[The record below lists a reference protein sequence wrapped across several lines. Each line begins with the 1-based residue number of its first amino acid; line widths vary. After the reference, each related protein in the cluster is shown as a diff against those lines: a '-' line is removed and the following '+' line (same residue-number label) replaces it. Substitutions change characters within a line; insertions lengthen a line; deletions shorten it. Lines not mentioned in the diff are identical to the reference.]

1 MTHIVLLFVFDEFA
15 RLVVLNMASLGN
27 INLRNRIFAHGIDT
41 ARRPM
46 ARPRASNDVHIP
58 YRELFERVYDE
69 EVAPRFGGTEEHYM
83 DHTGSGIYLNSQVER
98 QKEILL
104 SGVMGNPHS
113 KSTSS
118 QMATE
123 KVESMRH
130 KIMEFFNA
138 SPEEYQVVF
147 SRSATGALQMLGES
161 FPWSEGG
168 SFAYL
173 VSNHNSV
180 LGIRSY
186 ASAKGAT
193 IGAFTEEEFQ
203 EWVENPS
210 DGKWKNTVFDTNRHN
225 GSSGTKTYS
234 LLAYPKKD
242 NFNGVL
248 YPSKWIQETHSMST
262 EQHQWMVLLDA
273 AAYVP
278 TYKLDLQEI
287 KPDFVCVSF
296 YKVFGLPTGVGA
308 WIMRKDS
315 AEKLQRVFWG
325 GSSVFTATSTLPWQV
340 RFEDEAKWEDGT
352 LPFLDIAALEPGFE
366 AMERLGGIETVQEYV
381 SALGAYM
388 SLRLKSLQHSN
399 GKPLLKLFGKHY
411 EDDMESRS
419 NGSEERQSSIANFH
433 ILKPNGDLFSYRTA
447 SRVFSAAKF
456 HVRDGCMCNPGSCY
470 MASGVRDEEIRDLAM
485 SVDNYKNWEYI
496 NVERNGSPQTL
507 PMGSIRVSLGWM
519 SRKADIDAL
528 VNFLETTYK
537 DKDADPVLEP
547 MTEQKGSLGLRC

>member
-1 MTHIVLLFVFDEFA
+1 
-15 RLVVLNMASLGN
+15 MASLGSMKS
-27 INLRNRIFAHGIDT
+27 RNNVYFNRVDKLT
-41 ARRPM
+41 RRPM
-46 ARPRASNDVHIP
+46 VLARASNDVHIP
-58 YRELFERVYDE
+58 HRELFERVYDE
-69 EVAPRFGGTEEHYM
+69 EIAPRFGGGEEHYM

-123 KVESMRH
+123 KVESMRR

-186 ASAKGAT
+186 AESKGAK
-193 IGAFTEEEFQ
+193 IGAFTEEEFE
-203 EWVENPS
+203 EWIENPA
-210 DGKWKNTVFDTNRHN
+210 DEKWKNTVFDTNRNN
-225 GSSGTKTYS
+225 GSSDSKKTYS

-248 YPSKWIQETHSMST
+248 YPSRWIREAHKKST

-278 TYKLDLQEI
+278 TYKLDLQDI

-308 WIMRKDS
+308 WIMKKDS

-388 SLRLKSLQHSN
+388 SLKLRALQHSN
-399 GKPLLKLFGKHY
+399 GKPLLRLFGKHY
-411 EDDMESRS
+411 EDDMENRG

-433 ILKPNGDLFSYRTA
+433 ILKPTGELFRYRTA

-470 MASGVRDEEIRDLAM
+470 MASGVRDEEIRDLAL
-485 SVDNYKNWEYI
+485 SVGDYKNWEYI
-496 NVERNGSPQTL
+496 NVERNGSQQTL

-519 SRKADIDAL
+519 SRKDDIDAL
-528 VNFLETTYK
+528 VNFLETTYR

-547 MTEQKGSLGLRC
+547 LVEQKGSLGLRC